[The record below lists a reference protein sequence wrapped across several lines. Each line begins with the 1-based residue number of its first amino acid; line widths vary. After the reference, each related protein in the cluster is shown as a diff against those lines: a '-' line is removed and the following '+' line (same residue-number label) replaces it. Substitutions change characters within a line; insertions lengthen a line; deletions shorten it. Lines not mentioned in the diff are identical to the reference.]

1 LITKHDVTLVVAG
14 IAVALTGVGLVSHF
28 SSSAAAAPVSS
39 RQLPAGYTTA
49 CIDHNGTVTLA
60 VGAAVAGDKGLT
72 DCKVSIEPMTP
83 AADGDYVVL
92 TAPSGHRE
100 YFKLGPRTKP

>member
-1 LITKHDVTLVVAG
+1 MRELRLQAIIMTVA
-14 IAVALTGVGLVSHF
+14 ASVFAATGLMYTTTA
-28 SSSAAAAPVSS
+28 SAEPSYP
-39 RQLPAGYTTA
+39 RLPGYTTA
-49 CIDHNGTVTLA
+49 CIDHDDTVTLA

-72 DCKVSIEPMTP
+72 DCKVTITPMIP
-83 AADGDYVVL
+83 DSAGDYVVL